1 MNDASSQWQS
11 VYPKEGEGAFLPY
24 EAIRGRDC
32 QITLERRPYYCDRG
46 NYIAKL
52 FTDTGSKL
60 ALSIDGADMWPRYY
74 FDYQHAKAE
83 IEAWLTK
90 RGQWLAG
97 AATPPEAPALSILA
111 FVINN
116 NTIVTLPEVYDET
129 AFASLSRQVVEGDLM
144 TKALR
149 LGASA
154 ALIRFQAVETLQ
166 RLQADAAEKS
176 SHD

>member
-97 AATPPEAPALSILA
+97 AATPPEAPALSMLVLVFDNKSLIA
-111 FVINN
+111 
-116 NTIVTLPEVYDET
+116 LPELYDAEALT
-129 AFASLSRQVVEGDLM
+129 SIYRQCAEADLM
-144 TKALR
+144 AQALH
-149 LGASA
+149 LGRSVD
-154 ALIRFQAVETLQ
+154 LVRYQAVETLQ
-166 RLQADAAEKS
+166 RLQADEKS